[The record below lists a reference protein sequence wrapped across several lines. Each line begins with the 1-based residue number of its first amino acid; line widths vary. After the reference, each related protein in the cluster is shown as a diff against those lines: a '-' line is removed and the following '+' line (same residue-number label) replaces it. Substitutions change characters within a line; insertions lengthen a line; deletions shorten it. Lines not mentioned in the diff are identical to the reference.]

1 MGKLTDAAMKEF
13 KSRGLVGNYND
24 ESTLRAWEKAFE
36 LLATIDNQVPCNQG
50 MINLTLEIVIVREV
64 VEKAML
70 CNEESPDDERH

>member
-24 ESTLRAWEKAFE
+24 ESTLRAWENAFE
-36 LLATIDNQVPCNQG
+36 LLATIENQVPCNQG
-50 MINLTLEIVIVREV
+50 MINWTLEIAREV